1 MSVIRAKF
9 DLAIIGGGIV
19 GLATARQACL
29 KHPKLKICVLE
40 KEKELA
46 THQSMR
52 NSGVV
57 HCGVYYK
64 KRSLKSR
71 YCVKGAQMV
80 KEYCKTRNLP
90 YNQCGKLIVA
100 TKKDELEILH
110 KLFENATANSIE
122 GLELFNPK
130 QVEDVQPGC
139 TKVLEAIWS
148 PNTAIVDW
156 RKVALSYASD
166 FEQSGGTIITDATI
180 TGLKEGSRSVLLKDK
195 TTDQLIEA
203 KSVVNCSGLFSDFFI
218 RLTGNKEHPK
228 VVPFMGKYFELSDKF
243 AKSIK
248 TNIYPVPNP
257 QLPFLGVHVT
267 PRVDGSVLVG
277 PTAMLVLGYEK
288 YGDDSPPNF
297 TQIYHILIRSGLRK
311 MIRRKEYFK
320 AGLLEIARHYSK
332 ERFTKE
338 VNDFLPGLKNEDLI
352 DTKFCGIRAQLVDK
366 DGSLVDD
373 FLFESGLKPEYHKVL
388 HVRNAP
394 SPAAT
399 SSLAIGERLV
409 EILEERFI

>member
-57 HCGVYYK
+57 HCGIYYK

-71 YCVKGAQMV
+71 YCVTGAQMV
-80 KEYCKTRNLP
+80 KQYCKTKNLP

-100 TKKDELEILH
+100 TKQNELEVLH
-110 KLFENATANSIE
+110 KLFKNASANSIE
-122 GLELFNPK
+122 GIELLNSR
-130 QVEDVQPGC
+130 QVEDIQPGC

-156 RKVALSYASD
+156 RKVALSYAND
-166 FEQSGGTIITDATI
+166 FEQLGGTIITDATI
-180 TGLKEGSRSVLLKDK
+180 VDLTEGSQSVLLKDK

-203 KSVVNCSGLFSDFFI
+203 KSVVNCTGLFSDFFI
-218 RLTGNKEHPK
+218 RRTGNKEHPK
-228 VVPFMGKYFELSDKF
+228 VVPFKGSYLELSERF

-248 TNIYPVPNP
+248 TNIYPVPDP
-257 QLPFLGVHVT
+257 HLPFLGVHVT

-288 YGDDSPPNF
+288 YDDDTHLNPM
-297 TQIYHILIRSGLRK
+297 QIYHILIRSGLRK
-311 MIRRKEYFK
+311 MIMKKEYFK
-320 AGLLEIARHYSK
+320 AGLLEFARRYSK

-338 VNDFLPGLKNEDLI
+338 VNEFLPNLKAEDLI

-366 DGSLVDD
+366 DGMLVDD
-373 FLFESGLKPEYHKVL
+373 FLFESGLKPEFHKVL